1 MEEKR
6 LSEKESLELISR
18 MIQTT
23 RENMQVGSG
32 NQFLYWGYF
41 TAALSV
47 ILFMLVYYTGDS
59 RWSLGWFGMFLF
71 WFYMRWME
79 RKNEVRSLPM
89 PTGQSC
95 RCGWLLE
102 ACLS

>member
-71 WFYMRWME
+71 GSICAGWSVRT
-79 RKNEVRSLPM
+79 KVRSLPM

-95 RCGWLLE
+95 RCGWSLE

>member
-79 RKNEVRSLPM
+79 RKNESAVITYADRAIM
-89 PTGQSC
+89 QV
-95 RCGWLLE
+95 
-102 ACLS
+102 